1 VALMPQ
7 TARATLRVL
16 PADPSWFGKGF
27 RGNIL
32 VIEQQ
37 WSIARGTSIE
47 AECNVAP
54 PAGEVAQLMP
64 LEQFAGERGP
74 HGFVDGA
81 GVRTVSL
88 AMNLDSGAKPQV
100 NQRVFLLAHTEP
112 LSDPIVVHIRL
123 MAF

>member
-1 VALMPQ
+1 
-7 TARATLRVL
+7 
-16 PADPSWFGKGF
+16 
-27 RGNIL
+27 